1 MVIVLIILLL
11 VCIVF
16 GGVYLYTNRETPAPA
31 PAPVSELELE
41 PAPVSELEPDSEPVH
56 CEYTLGEWSECSAG
70 CVNQSNKIYDDDG
83 KRRARVLDY
92 DPPSK
97 GVRRRSM
104 TITKEP
110 KNGGKKCPESTSSL
124 LRQACVGS
132 YGVWKPWTQV
142 QMGKCGNGQIQKKFD
157 ILYKG
162 DDEGRSCSYQYPV
175 ENIKVACLERN
186 SGDWRKD
193 LRPDYGCWG
202 KSPSDCYNF
211 GSGYLTPGVCW
222 PKGAENKS
230 RRPGVEPDGK
240 CPSGSANWD
249 AYNP

>member
-16 GGVYLYTNRETPAPA
+16 GGIYLYTNKETPVSEPEPA
-31 PAPVSELELE
+31 LVSAPVS
-41 PAPVSELEPDSEPVH
+41 APVSELEPDSEPVH

-70 CVNQSNKIYDDDG
+70 CVNQSNKMYDDDG
-83 KRRARVLDY
+83 KRRATVLDY

-104 TITKEP
+104 TIIKEP

-124 LRQACVGS
+124 LRQACIGS

-142 QMGKCGNGQIQKKFD
+142 QDGKCGNGQIQKKFD

-162 DDEGRSCSYQYPV
+162 DDEGRSCSYQYPD
-175 ENIKVACLERN
+175 ENIKVACLASS
-186 SGDWRKD
+186 SGGWSKD
-193 LRPDYGCWG
+193 LRPDTGCWG
-202 KSPSDCYNF
+202 ASDCYNF
-211 GSGYLTPGVCW
+211 GSGYLTPGACW
-222 PKGAENKS
+222 PKGAVNKS
-230 RRPGVEPDGK
+230 RRPEAESDGK